1 MNINLGGSELV
12 LEAAP
17 LCLRISFIL
26 HHVLLDVLALCV
38 GFGLRAFLGL
48 VGALVSDV
56 RGFVAAIF
64 LAILC
69 LDGCAL
75 AELVARVL
83 DDTVSSA
90 RDLNF
95 GNLNSASE
103 ALI

>member
-1 MNINLGGSELV
+1 MQSSIQYQVRRSIRSYTTFVV
-12 LEAAP
+12 LAGF
-17 LCLRISFIL
+17 CT
-26 HHVLLDVLALCV
+26 VLLDVLALYV
-38 GFGLRAFLGL
+38 GFGLGTFLGL

-69 LDGCAL
+69 LNGCAL

-103 ALI
+103 ALG